1 MGANGNLSGSG
12 TARASMRACRIASR
26 AAAVCVAALAMVVLV
41 RTAARADNPQTVA
54 SELSDRAFSML
65 NSINAAPADAGPLLG
80 PVANLASDAQTLS
93 AALGHGDRVT
103 AGRAMAAVQKDRGAV
118 EAMLRAGNHLPDA
131 EQWKLIEGQIAALSR
146 NVHPMAGAMPTGVPP
161 ESTASSAA
169 KLPPEAPPAPQVVIE
184 SRAFSDGAVRVRG
197 YMQGTVLKSAGIF
210 NNDQLVKPLE
220 FGSASGPERVR
231 FDLSIEAP
239 TASESIQVTDA
250 LDRIGRAPVAPDV
263 AALPNTR
270 KGGEKVIELGGGV
283 AADSVA
289 SAEPGLPPAMPGSR
303 NNTAE
308 IPPADTLDKSEGGT
322 GRRLPGGAGGNLS
335 GVQINV
341 IFADEVM
348 DQPGNFQVVGQISGA
363 GVHRAGVYVDGRMVR
378 SIPISPGSYSA
389 FDVTFPLIAGKQ
401 ATIRAYGVGSNYVEA
416 SVDSSDDMGA
426 TVMRGP
432 STYPANPYPYGSP
445 YAMRPNPYGAAP
457 PYGYGYP
464 PPAGYPRSPYGYP
477 APAAPAP
484 WYRRL
489 FP

>member
-1 MGANGNLSGSG
+1 MGTNGNLGGSG
-12 TARASMRACRIASR
+12 AARAWVRACRLAAR
-26 AAAVCVAALAMVVLV
+26 AAAVCVAALTMVVLV
-41 RTAARADNPQTVA
+41 RTAARADSPQTVA

-65 NSINAAPADAGPLLG
+65 NSINAAPADTGPLLG

-93 AALGHGDRVT
+93 AALGRGDSVT

-118 EAMLRAGNHLPDA
+118 ETMLRAGNHLPDA
-131 EQWKLIEGQIAALSR
+131 GQWKLIEGQIAALARS
-146 NVHPMAGAMPTGVPP
+146 VHPIAGAIATGVPP
-161 ESTASSAA
+161 ESTAASAA
-169 KLPPEAPPAPQVVIE
+169 KFPPEAPPAPQVVIE

-197 YMQGTVLKSAGIF
+197 YMQGTDLKSAGIF

-239 TASESIQVTDA
+239 TASQSIQVTDA

-270 KGGEKVIELGGGV
+270 SGGEKVIELGGGV
-283 AADSVA
+283 ASDSVA
-289 SAEPGLPPAMPGSR
+289 SAGPGLPPAMPETR
-303 NNTAE
+303 NNTVE
-308 IPPADTLDKSEGGT
+308 IPPANTLDKSEGGT
-322 GRRLPGGAGGNLS
+322 GRRLPGGAGGNLT

-348 DQPGNFQVVGQISGA
+348 DQPGNFQVVGQISGG

-378 SIPISPGSYSA
+378 PIPISPGSYSA
-389 FDVTFPLIAGKQ
+389 FDVTFPLIAGKE

-416 SVDSSDDMGA
+416 SVDSSDMGA

-432 STYPANPYPYGSP
+432 TMYPPSPYPYGSP
-445 YAMRPNPYGAAP
+445 YAMRPNPYGAPP

-464 PPAGYPRSPYGYP
+464 PPYGYPR
-477 APAAPAP
+477 PAAPAP